1 MKKLGTILL
10 CIFLLWLIPTL
21 ITAIVV
27 PAFHKGFPKPK
38 APPEDHVDQ
47 QYVKIIDD
55 NGEAMERRLQIIES
69 AREKLIFSTYY
80 LADDDAGRDIMAAL
94 LAASQ
99 RGVDIRILVDGICA
113 FTSGVGK
120 SESFQALLSQ
130 ENVEA
135 KIYNPVHLLWP
146 FNENYRMHDKYLA
159 ADDHVY
165 ILGGRNTRN
174 KSIGTYPAKV
184 DADRDALVYCQ
195 GPDSSITQLYT
206 YFDAVWD
213 SKDCSEFKLQK
224 EASQGEEM
232 LLNRYESM
240 KAASPGLFE
249 ETDFVSFM
257 TPVENVSLYVNPVA
271 AKNKAPQ
278 LWTDLLNLMGQGTDI
293 EIQTPY
299 IILSHTMHQ
308 QFSEL
313 TKGRNIKIITNA
325 PETGANSMGCAE
337 LLNRKSHLLKTGF
350 QLYEYAADR
359 SAHVKSIVIDE
370 DLSLVGSFNFDMR
383 SAYLDTETML
393 LIESPE
399 INRELRE
406 TNAKYM
412 LSSRM
417 SKEGQ
422 LNVPGAHFHTPEMGK
437 AQKAMYAVLRALIV
451 PLRHLL

>member
-1 MKKLGTILL
+1 ML

-21 ITAIVV
+21 ISAILV

-38 APPEDHVDQ
+38 GPPAEHGDR
-47 QYVKIIDD
+47 QYVRIIDD

-69 AREKLIFSTYY
+69 AKEELIFATYY

-94 LAASQ
+94 LSASQ
-99 RGVDIRILVDGICA
+99 RGVHVRILIDGVCA
-113 FTSGVGK
+113 FTSGIGK

-130 ENVEA
+130 DHVEA
-135 KIYNPVHLLWP
+135 KIYNPVYLLWP

-174 KSIGTYPAKV
+174 KSIGTYPAKI
-184 DADRDALVYCQ
+184 DADRDALVYCE
-195 GPDSSITQLYT
+195 GPDSSISQLYT
-206 YFDAVWD
+206 YFDAVWQR
-213 SKDCSEFKLQK
+213 KDCKAFKLQK
-224 EASQGEEM
+224 DGAQGVDA
-232 LLNRYESM
+232 LKQRYEDLKKS
-240 KAASPGLFE
+240 SPQIFG

-257 TPVENVSLYVNPVA
+257 TPVGNVNLYVNPVA
-271 AKNKAPQ
+271 AENKAPQ
-278 LWTDLLNLMGQGTDI
+278 LWTDLLNLMGKGKDI

-299 IILSHTMHQ
+299 IILSHTMHRQ
-308 QFSEL
+308 LSEL

-337 LLNRKSHLLKTGF
+337 LLNRKKHLLKTGF

-370 DLSLVGSFNFDMR
+370 NLSLVGSFNFDMR

-393 LIESPE
+393 LIDSPE
-399 INRELRE
+399 INEELRK

-412 LSSRM
+412 LSSRC
-417 SKEGQ
+417 STREA
-422 LNVPGAHFHTPEMGK
+422 LNIPGEHFHTPEMGK
-437 AQKAMYAVLRALIV
+437 MQKAMYAVLRALIV

>member
-1 MKKLGTILL
+1 MKKLGTIIL
-10 CIFLLWLIPTL
+10 CIFMLWLIPTF
-21 ITAIVV
+21 ITAIIV
-27 PAFHKGFPKPK
+27 PAFHKGFPRPK
-38 APPEDHVDQ
+38 DPPEEHTDQ

-55 NGEAMERRLQIIES
+55 NGEAMESRLQIIES
-69 AREKLIFSTYY
+69 AREELIFSTYY

-99 RGVDIRILVDGICA
+99 RGVHVRILVDGVCA
-113 FTSGVGK
+113 FTSGIGK
-120 SESFQALLSQ
+120 SECFQALLSQ
-130 ENVEA
+130 KNVEA

-174 KSIGTYPAKV
+174 KSIGTYPVQV
-184 DADRDALVYCQ
+184 DADRDALVYCE
-195 GPDSSITQLYT
+195 GPDSSIAQLIT
-206 YFDAVWD
+206 YFNAVWERKECRNFRILKNSTQGVD
-213 SKDCSEFKLQK
+213 PLNQRYANLKKDHPEVFKEK
-224 EASQGEEM
+224 
-232 LLNRYESM
+232 
-240 KAASPGLFE
+240 
-249 ETDFVSFM
+249 DFISLM
-257 TPVENVSLYVNPVA
+257 TPVKNVNLYVNPVA
-271 AKNKAPQ
+271 AGNKAPQ
-278 LWTDLLNLMGQGTDI
+278 LWTDLLNLMGQGKDI

-299 IILSHTMHQ
+299 IILSHTMHR

-313 TKGRNIKIITNA
+313 TRGREIKIITNA
-325 PETGANSMGCAE
+325 PETGANALGCAE
-337 LLNRKSHLLKTGF
+337 LLNRKEHLLKTGF

-359 SAHVKSIVIDE
+359 SAHVKSIVIDT

-399 INRELRE
+399 INQQLRE

-412 LSSRM
+412 LSSR
-417 SKEGQ
+417 SSHLGE
-422 LNVPGAHFHTPEMGK
+422 LDVPGAHFHIPEMGK
-437 AQKAMYAVLRALIV
+437 MQKTMYAVLRALIV